1 MLDEFILNNFVFQSA
16 HSDPADSSFA
26 VDNFDTEFD
35 FSRLNHETVAQNDS
49 CYEIY
54 YEDDPVADTTMDLPA
69 PSVSGESYDADGDV
83 AFGTL
88 IVRELQKMEPNAKRE
103 FKRKVTQMLFT

>member
-1 MLDEFILNNFVFQSA
+1 MPDEFKLNNFAFQSA
-16 HSDPADSSFA
+16 HSDAADNSCA

-35 FSRLNHETVAQNDS
+35 FSGLNHETVAQNDS

-54 YEDDPVADTTMDLPA
+54 YEDDPVDDTIMNLPT
-69 PSVSGESYDADGDV
+69 PSVSGESIEADGDV

-88 IVRELQKMEPNAKRE
+88 IVRELQKMGPNEKRQ